1 MYGSPEPK
9 EHGHVGE
16 IEFHN
21 VHHGEVLMKFSGMV
35 VGVPKEIMPGED
47 RVAAIPDIV
56 WKITNA
62 VFGDENMS
70 SIEMSGLVEP
80 FQRIHLLNSIVNIST
95 ETKTDGRQ
103 IGRA

>member
-35 VGVPKEIMPGED
+35 VGVPKEIEVQRFGGE
-47 RVAAIPDIV
+47 
-56 WKITNA
+56 
-62 VFGDENMS
+62 
-70 SIEMSGLVEP
+70 
-80 FQRIHLLNSIVNIST
+80 
-95 ETKTDGRQ
+95 
-103 IGRA
+103 